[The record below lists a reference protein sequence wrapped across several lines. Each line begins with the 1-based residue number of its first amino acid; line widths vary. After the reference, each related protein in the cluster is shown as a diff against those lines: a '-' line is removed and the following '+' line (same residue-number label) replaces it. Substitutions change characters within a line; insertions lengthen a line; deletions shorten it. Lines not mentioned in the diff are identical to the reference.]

1 MSQSENQ
8 SFISVLTT
16 RDFLRY
22 LQGVC
27 GNVLEKLNLK
37 PEKCFMFRDIA
48 GDTLAMSLAYFNTTS
63 RTDSPYTVEDWPLFE
78 KSAQQG
84 KPSKA
89 KNQVKQSPR
98 KHVIKSA
105 FRKRIV
111 SNSINYSPQRSDQ
124 TLRISD
130 AELLRLSLKDSSKG
144 SANGQPLNS
153 LANRNIATRNI
164 NDEQSK
170 NKVDPNED
178 EGLSDDRFIAAPT
191 SVLTPMIPP
200 SNSIEIDPISEF
212 KSPKKVSLEDM
223 QVLTIEGG
231 NVEIN
236 DSKNRHSEGTS
247 HSGEASEFK
256 PLPGQICCPKGDEGA
271 LPKGDQ
277 SALPKEAEKPKPV
290 CCPSKNSTQN
300 AATDKP
306 KTANGTEKA
315 AVLTRPNT
323 KPDPKD
329 PEACIRKSCDTAKR
343 KSIALKE
350 DPNVFNCCASIVGP
364 RKVEINN
371 CPMPKLK
378 DDSKAFVIFPS
389 LEFANS
395 TFLGVIVKMH
405 TVGLC
410 SSDVYLFEHGSG
422 KENGPIVLGHEGTG
436 VVYKVS

>member
-1 MSQSENQ
+1 M
-8 SFISVLTT
+8 
-16 RDFLRY
+16 
-22 LQGVC
+22 
-27 GNVLEKLNLK
+27 LEKLNLK
-37 PEKCFMFRDIA
+37 PEKGFMFRDIA

-164 NDEQSK
+164 NDEQAK

-236 DSKNRHSEGTS
+236 DSKNRRSEGTS
-247 HSGEASEFK
+247 NSGEAREFK

-300 AATDKP
+300 TATDKP
-306 KTANGTEKA
+306 KASVKEGKKDSAMANGTEKA